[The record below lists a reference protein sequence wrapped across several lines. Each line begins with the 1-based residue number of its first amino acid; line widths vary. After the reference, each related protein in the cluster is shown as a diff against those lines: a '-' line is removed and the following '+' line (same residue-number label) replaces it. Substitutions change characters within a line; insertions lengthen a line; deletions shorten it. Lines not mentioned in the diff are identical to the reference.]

1 MLMSSIDV
9 IDNRQ
14 QRTVA
19 MPIRISLAD
28 DHPMILEGLA
38 AVLGRNEDIEI
49 VARDLD
55 GNAALAV
62 IRDEAPDV
70 AILDAVMPGLSGVE
84 ILRVIREEGLPTR
97 VVLLAGELGSED
109 LTESIRLGVEGIL
122 IKDEA
127 STVLLDCVKSVGVGG
142 RWVSVELLGRALNIA
157 AAGQANGGELT
168 PRETEIA
175 EAVAAG
181 LQNKEIAE
189 KLGIADGTV
198 RIHVHNIFK
207 KLGIQNRVELAN
219 RIHDRQSVPSS

>member
-1 MLMSSIDV
+1 
-9 IDNRQ
+9 
-14 QRTVA
+14 

-28 DHPMILEGLA
+28 DHPVFLEGLA
-38 AVLGRNEDIEI
+38 AVLARNEEVEI

-55 GNAALAV
+55 GDSALAV
-62 IRDEAPDV
+62 IREKVPDV

-84 ILRVIREEGLPTR
+84 ILKVVRREGLPTR
-97 VVLLAGELGSED
+97 VVLLAGELGSGD

-127 STVLLDCVKSVGVGG
+127 STVLLDCVKSVALGG

-157 AAGQANGGELT
+157 AAAESNGGGLT

-175 EAVAAG
+175 AGVAAG

-219 RIHDRQSVPSS
+219 RIYDRQSVASS

>member
-1 MLMSSIDV
+1 
-9 IDNRQ
+9 
-14 QRTVA
+14 

-28 DHPMILEGLA
+28 DHPVILEGLA
-38 AVLGRNEDIEI
+38 AVLARNEDVEI

-55 GNAALAV
+55 GNSALAV
-62 IRDEAPDV
+62 IREKAPDV
-70 AILDAVMPGLSGVE
+70 AVLDAVMPGLTGVE
-84 ILRVIREEGLPTR
+84 ILKVVRREGLPTR

-109 LTESIRLGVEGIL
+109 LTAAIRLGVEGIL
-122 IKDEA
+122 MKDEA
-127 STVLLDCVKSVGVGG
+127 STVLLDCVKSVSLGG
-142 RWVSVELLGRALNIA
+142 RWVSAELVGRALNIA
-157 AAGQANGGELT
+157 AGGHANGGGLT

-175 EAVAAG
+175 EGVAEG

-219 RIHDRQSVPSS
+219 RIHDRHSVTSS

>member
-1 MLMSSIDV
+1 MV
-9 IDNRQ
+9 R
-14 QRTVA
+14 R
-19 MPIRISLAD
+19 
-28 DHPMILEGLA
+28 
-38 AVLGRNEDIEI
+38 
-49 VARDLD
+49 
-55 GNAALAV
+55 
-62 IRDEAPDV
+62 
-70 AILDAVMPGLSGVE
+70 
-84 ILRVIREEGLPTR
+84 EGLPTR

-122 IKDEA
+122 LKDEA
-127 STVLLDCVKSVGVGG
+127 STVLLDCVKSVALGG

-157 AAGQANGGELT
+157 AAAESNGGGLT

-175 EAVAAG
+175 AGVAAG

-219 RIHDRQSVPSS
+219 RIHDRQSVDSS

>member
-1 MLMSSIDV
+1 
-9 IDNRQ
+9 
-14 QRTVA
+14 

-28 DHPMILEGLA
+28 DHPVMLEGLT
-38 AVLGRNEDIEI
+38 AVLAQNEDVEI

-55 GNAALAV
+55 GEAALEA
-62 IRDEAPDV
+62 IREKAPDV
-70 AILDAVMPGLSGVE
+70 AVLDAVMPGLSGIEV
-84 ILRVIREEGLPTR
+84 LKTVRQEGLPTR

-109 LTESIRLGVEGIL
+109 LTESIRAGVEGIL
-122 IKDEA
+122 LKDEA
-127 STVLLDCVKSVGVGG
+127 STVLLDCVKSVALGG
-142 RWVSVELLGRALNIA
+142 RWVSVELIGRALDIA
-157 AAGQANGGELT
+157 ATGNGNGGGLT

-175 EAVAAG
+175 AGVAAG

-219 RIHDRQSVPSS
+219 RIHDRQSVASS

>member
-1 MLMSSIDV
+1 
-9 IDNRQ
+9 
-14 QRTVA
+14 

-28 DHPMILEGLA
+28 DHPVMLEGLA
-38 AVLGRNEDIEI
+38 AVLARNEEVEI

-55 GNAALAV
+55 GDAALTV
-62 IRDEAPDV
+62 IREKAPDV

-84 ILRVIREEGLPTR
+84 ILKTVREEGLPSR
-97 VVLLAGELGSED
+97 IVLLAGELGSED

-122 IKDEA
+122 MKDEA
-127 STVLLDCVKSVGVGG
+127 STVLLDCVKSVALGG
-142 RWVSVELLGRALNIA
+142 RWVSVELVARALNLA
-157 AAGQANGGELT
+157 ADGQPNGSSLT

-175 EAVAAG
+175 DSVAAG
-181 LQNKEIAE
+181 FQNKEIAE

-219 RIHDRQSVPSS
+219 RIHDRQSVASS